1 VEALQEEVPAAM
13 VAVVAEVAVVAVAVA
28 VAVVDMAAAL
38 TVAADAAA
46 DWLGAP
52 QRPPRVAA

>member
-1 VEALQEEVPAAM
+1 VVPVVEALQEEVPAAM
-13 VAVVAEVAVVAVAVA
+13 AAEVAE